1 MLKPKLPSYL
11 SEPRAMT
18 IKPVATERVLVLFGY
33 DEDKKP
39 RAAKFWQQDFEPA
52 RKAAE
57 MMGLQV
63 HEGETK
69 KLRPHLSK
77 IALGEV
83 YKSGWGGIPKI
94 QQKQYDALVKKL
106 TGKAAAKPGAPPV
119 TGYPVDWNKIEVG
132 HLVIAPTDKPDQ
144 DGYFAAIVTKVD
156 GNMLS
161 LTLKDFPD
169 ETGKRHRSTVALL
182 DPNTHG

>member
-1 MLKPKLPSYL
+1 MVKPKLPSYL
-11 SEPRAMT
+11 SEPRTMT

-39 RAAKFWQQDFEPA
+39 RAAKFWQQDFEAA

-57 MMGLQV
+57 LMGLQV

-69 KLRPHLSK
+69 KLRRHLSK
-77 IALGEV
+77 IALGEI

-106 TGKAAAKPGAPPV
+106 TSKAAAKPGAPPV

-132 HLVIAPTDKPDQ
+132 HLVLAPTDKPDQ
-144 DGYFAAIVTKVD
+144 DGYFEAVVVKVAGD
-156 GNMLS
+156 MLH
-161 LTLKDFPD
+161 LTLRHYPD
-169 ETGKRHRSTVALL
+169 ESGMRHRSTVALV
-182 DPNTHG
+182 DPAKYG